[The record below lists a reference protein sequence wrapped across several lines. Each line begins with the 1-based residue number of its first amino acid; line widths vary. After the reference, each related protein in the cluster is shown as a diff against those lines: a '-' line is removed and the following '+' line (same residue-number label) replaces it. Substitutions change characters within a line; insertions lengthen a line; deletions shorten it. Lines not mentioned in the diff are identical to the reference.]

1 MCDRHRPLL
10 LTTSH
15 KAVPDGT
22 GSPSRG
28 RATLL
33 TRCTHPAP
41 DVGETEAM
49 AIVSIRSPMIIK
61 GKVNSQVQ
69 GQPGKSKQ
77 QFRNQPENR
86 CNYSKAQEGDKG

>member
-10 LTTSH
+10 LTTSQ

-49 AIVSIRSPMIIK
+49 AIVSINSPMIVK

-69 GQPGKSKQ
+69 GQAGKSKQ

-86 CNYSKAQEGDKG
+86 CNYSKA